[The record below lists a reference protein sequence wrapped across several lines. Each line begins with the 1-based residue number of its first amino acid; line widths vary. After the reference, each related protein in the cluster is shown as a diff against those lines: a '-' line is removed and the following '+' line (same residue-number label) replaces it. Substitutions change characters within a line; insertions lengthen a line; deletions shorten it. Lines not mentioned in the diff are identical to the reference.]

1 MRSGFIFIVF
11 IFLFTPNFC
20 IAQQFNV
27 KTYSFA
33 EGLNTYNIKKAVQD
47 KYGFIWLA
55 TQDGVYR
62 FDGTNFESFRKSSH
76 ESTSLSENFIFDIAL
91 GNNENLYIASF
102 NGGVDVIN
110 IRTLK
115 VTHLLSEKKGNED
128 GLPDLWITKI
138 YCDTRDNLWIGG
150 KDYLKVYDLNE
161 KKYKDIQQSAT
172 ISPDNHISFIHTVDK
187 NTIAVGAENYGIL
200 FYNITTL
207 KILDSIRTLEN
218 TNNITVSDLAVIN
231 DSCYISAG
239 PHLYSGKFNNGI
251 WENGRKIIIPV
262 VSNNI
267 INCLAPGKKSELWL
281 GTNNGM
287 GKFDLASNQFKAVDN
302 NEFFNADNFIYDLF
316 LDKDNSLWISSSK
329 NLIRINLIPSPFY
342 AIKGSKDGT
351 TRMNHIYSLV
361 PVNKTHLFACGT
373 DGLYLVDLVSG
384 NVRKIRG
391 SSAFGIIHYV
401 YKMDDDFWL
410 VSSDAGMF
418 AYQPSTE
425 VLSKDLLTRSF
436 PEWRPFIN
444 NYFNNTVKWGNKTY
458 WASEEQEGLLIW
470 DNDKHEITQYRSGT
484 VLSHGIPENH
494 MHNIKLDK
502 DGFIWMLFDNS
513 VAKFDPTDDTVVK
526 VLKYDRKG
534 TGFNAG
540 IFFDM
545 YDDGSVLWFGTYGG
559 GINGYNKKTGEW
571 KYITEEDG
579 LCNNAVYGI
588 LPGQDSI
595 FWVSTNNGLSRVNY
609 KTEKCL
615 NYFVEDGLHD
625 NSFDEKGALL
635 FDKKLFFAGV
645 NGFTSVDLDNYYSS
659 AVTFPV
665 YIKKLDYIKD
675 NKRNTLNDLEWTNIK
690 LPAGTSAASISL
702 SAISFTSNRP
712 RFSYKIKGFQD
723 EYLPAGDK
731 NKIELN
737 ALTHG
742 EYKIDIRYI
751 NERGEFVEGVIGINL
766 EILPF
771 WYQTW
776 WFRMLVAVVALSII
790 IIIVRLVYISRLR
803 KQRSILEKQL
813 AVQLERQRIS
823 SEMHD
828 DIGAGLSG
836 IKLLTEM
843 TKGKVKDTAAS
854 SAVEKIYESV
864 GDISAKMKEVIW
876 SLNTENDQLSSLIS
890 YIQRQARQWL
900 ENYPCELNI
909 IIPEKIPAVEI
920 DGESRRNI
928 FLTVKEAVHNIIK
941 HSGANKININITCD
955 EQLIISISDNGR
967 GMDVGENINTGNGLK
982 NMKRRIHQLNGKF
995 FIQNSEGVKLIFA
1008 IPYK

>member
-1 MRSGFIFIVF
+1 MRPGFILTGFVF
-11 IFLFTPNFC
+11 LLTQGFC
-20 IAQQFNV
+20 ISQQFNV

-33 EGLNTYNIKKAVQD
+33 EGLNTYNIKKTVQD

-62 FDGTNFESFRKSSH
+62 FDGTNFESYKKSSD
-76 ESTSLSENFIFDIAL
+76 ERASLSGNFIFDIAL
-91 GNNENLYIASF
+91 GNDENLYIASF

-115 VTHLLSEKKGNED
+115 VSHLLSEKKGDEE

-138 YCDTRDNLWIGG
+138 YCDMLDNLWIGG
-150 KDYLKVYDLNE
+150 KDYLKVYNLKE
-161 KKYKDIQQSAT
+161 KKYKNLQQSAT
-172 ISPDNHISFIHTVDK
+172 IRPDNHISFIRLVNK

-200 FYNITTL
+200 FYNATSL

-239 PHLYSGKFNNGI
+239 PHLYSGKFENGI
-251 WENGRKIIIPV
+251 WEKGRKIIIPV

-267 INCLAPGKKSELWL
+267 INCLATGKKNELWL
-281 GTNNGM
+281 GTNNGI
-287 GKFDLASNQFKAVDN
+287 GKLDMASDLFKAVDN

-316 LDKDNSLWISSSK
+316 PDKENGLWISSSK
-329 NLIRINLIPSPFY
+329 NLIRMSLIPSPFY
-342 AIKGSKDGT
+342 AIKGSKDGA

-373 DGLYLVDLVSG
+373 DGLYLVDLVSES
-384 NVRKIRG
+384 VTKIRG
-391 SSAFGIIHYV
+391 TSALGIIHYV
-401 YKMDDDFWL
+401 HKMNDDLWL
-410 VSSDAGMF
+410 VSSDAGMY
-418 AYQPSTE
+418 AYQPSKE
-425 VLSKDLLTRSF
+425 ILSKDLLTRSF

-470 DNDKHEITQYRSGT
+470 DNDKHEIRQYKYGAGH
-484 VLSHGIPENH
+484 SHGLPENH
-494 MHNIKLDK
+494 MHNIKFDK

-513 VAKFDPTDDTVVK
+513 AARFDPSADTVVK
-526 VLKYDRKG
+526 VLKYDRNG
-534 TGFNAG
+534 PGFNAG

-559 GINGYNKKTGEW
+559 GINGYNKKTAEW
-571 KYITEEDG
+571 SYITEKEG

-588 LPGQDSI
+588 IPERDSI

-609 KTEKCL
+609 RTKKCL
-615 NYFVEDGLHD
+615 NHFVDDGLQD
-625 NSFDEKGALL
+625 NSFDEQGALL

-645 NGFTSVDLDNYYSS
+645 NGFTKVDLGNYYSS
-659 AVTFPV
+659 STTFPV
-665 YIKKLDYIKD
+665 YIKRMEYIKG
-675 NKRNTLNDLEWTNIK
+675 NKKTILNDLEWGKIN
-690 LPAGTSAASISL
+690 LPPGTSAITIWL
-702 SAISFTSNRP
+702 SALSYTSSRP

-737 ALTHG
+737 ALSYG
-742 EYKIDIRYI
+742 NYEIDIRYI
-751 NERGEFVEGVIGINL
+751 NEKGEFVEGLIGVNL

-776 WFRMLVAVVALSII
+776 WFRMFIVAVVLLII
-790 IIIVRLVYISRLR
+790 IFIVRLIYMSRLR
-803 KQRSILEKQL
+803 RQRVILEKQL

-854 SAVEKIYESV
+854 SEVEKIYESV
-864 GDISAKMKEVIW
+864 GDISAKMKEMIW
-876 SLNTENDQLSSLIS
+876 SLDTENDQLSSLIS
-890 YIQRQARQWL
+890 YIQRQVRQWL
-900 ENYPCELNI
+900 ENYPCQLTI
-909 IIPEKIPAVEI
+909 TIPEKIPAVEI
-920 DGESRRNI
+920 SGESRRNI
-928 FLTVKEAVHNIIK
+928 FLIVKEAVHNIIK
-941 HSGANKININITCD
+941 HSGANKVNINIACD
-955 EQLIISISDNGR
+955 EQLIISVSDNGG
-967 GMDVGENINTGNGLK
+967 GMDAGENINTGNGLK
-982 NMKRRIHQLNGKF
+982 NMRHRIHQLNGKF
-995 FIQNSEGVKLIFA
+995 FIQNSEGVTLTFK